1 MPLPLLDSEAE
12 DGWDSEEDTI
22 SSNANR
28 ITKVSTV
35 SSGVGGVGG
44 RRGRTLDADV
54 MVRERGEDGTSV
66 VDLLDPAMV
75 RNMRV
80 ANEPKNGGN
89 GRRKGSD
96 GRGMFSDSDD
106 EDDSD
111 GEGGLELSM
120 RNGKL
125 VIPGL
130 SDDDGCDQSD
140 EDRATRKKKRS
151 REDDQD
157 DSDEDESV
165 VDTGKDDGGFVHMAG
180 RRARAQA
187 ERDGN
192 LAGAKVQSG
201 GAGRG
206 ELGRKRQ
213 KVAAVRGTATGEEFR
228 SKKAGGDVR
237 RKGATLE
244 PYAYIPLDGRTLN
257 SKKGGKTALKQYS
270 AVVGT
275 VRGAKRGYQ
284 KRRGGQLKK

>member
-1 MPLPLLDSEAE
+1 MLDSEAE

-22 SSNANR
+22 SSNVNR
-28 ITKVSTV
+28 ITRVSTV
-35 SSGVGGVGG
+35 SSGVGGVSG
-44 RRGRTLDADV
+44 RRGRTPDADV

-80 ANEPKNGGN
+80 AKSGSN

-96 GRGMFSDSDD
+96 GPGMFSDSDD
-106 EDDSD
+106 EDDS
-111 GEGGLELSM
+111 ELSM

-130 SDDDGCDQSD
+130 SDDDGFDQSD
-140 EDRATRKKKRS
+140 EERATKKKKRS
-151 REDDQD
+151 REDDDDDDD
-157 DSDEDESV
+157 DSDGSV
-165 VDTGKDDGGFVHMAG
+165 VDTGKDDGGFVHLAG
-180 RRARAQA
+180 RRARVQA

-192 LAGAKVQSG
+192 LAGPKVQSG
-201 GAGRG
+201 GAERG
-206 ELGRKRQ
+206 ELGKKRQ

>member
-1 MPLPLLDSEAE
+1 MSLPFLDSEAE
-12 DGWDSEEDTI
+12 DGWDSEEDII

-28 ITKVSTV
+28 ITRVSSV
-35 SSGVGGVGG
+35 SSGVGGAGG
-44 RRGRTLDADV
+44 RRGRTSDADV

-80 ANEPKNGGN
+80 AKEHGH
-89 GRRKGSD
+89 RKGSD
-96 GRGMFSDSDD
+96 GRGIFSDSDD

-111 GEGGLELSM
+111 SEEAPELAM

-130 SDDDGCDQSD
+130 SDDDGCVQSD
-140 EDRATRKKKRS
+140 EERVTRKKKRS
-151 REDDQD
+151 REEDDED
-157 DSDEDESV
+157 DSDGDGSV
-165 VDTGKDDGGFVHMAG
+165 VDTGKNDGGFVHLAG
-180 RRARAQA
+180 RRARVRA
-187 ERDGN
+187 EREGN
-192 LAGAKVQSG
+192 PAGPKVQGG